1 MGRYVAGRLLKAVLL
16 LLAVSAVVFF
26 VFAVFEYIHL
36 LPDNHARQMYGPR
49 PEGLEV
55 SPEEEQAIC
64 EEYGLKRPGFV
75 ERFKSSTFIKS
86 MFSLEMGCSPK
97 VRVPTGGANMES
109 SQ

>member
-55 SPEEEQAIC
+55 SPEEEQTIC
-64 EEYGLKRPGFV
+64 EEYGLKRPGIV
-75 ERFKSSTFIKS
+75 ERSSNFIKS
-86 MFSLEMGCSPK
+86 MFSLEMGCTPK
-97 VRVPTGGANMES
+97 FRAPVQGANMES
-109 SQ
+109 TQ